1 MSLSRKLATHIV
13 EGTASVTS
21 LVELLTKYKML
32 SLLPSIQKAVK
43 QILVSSQKVDTL
55 MIESPFPLST
65 PALERILGIVGDPHA
80 TTEVTI
86 QKSIL
91 AGFKARY
98 KGKLYD
104 GSAERISKQL
114 LGSK

>member
-43 QILVSSQKVDTL
+43 QMLLSSQKVDTL

-80 TTEVTI
+80 ITEVTI